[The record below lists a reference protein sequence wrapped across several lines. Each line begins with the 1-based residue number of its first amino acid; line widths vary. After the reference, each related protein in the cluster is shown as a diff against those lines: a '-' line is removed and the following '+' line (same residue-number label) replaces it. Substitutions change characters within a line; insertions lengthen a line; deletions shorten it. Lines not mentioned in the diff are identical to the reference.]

1 MKLKFQTK
9 VEFVRIAVVRALER
23 TFRIS
28 VKIQNNLVLTFFS
41 ETKDTVLE
49 KLLGGKEMFIG
60 MRD

>member
-1 MKLKFQTK
+1 MKPKFQTK
-9 VEFVRIAVVRALER
+9 IESVRIAVTSALER

-41 ETKDTVLE
+41 ETKDTILE